1 MADQIVRCPY
11 CVQGNEFRPIRLR
24 DHWKKNGYRSIQKD
38 LQEAFNAIEK
48 DIHSKQVASDGKVFR
63 STRSIQT
70 LQVPS
75 KRQCSQGRR
84 ERWVS
89 NHRSIRRKELDAVS
103 DHRVSKKQYR
113 DAHDNTITQVV
124 EEIIAILNKSEDLF

>member
-48 DIHSKQVASDGKVFR
+48 DIHSKQWRPMARFSEVLGPYKLFRYRQRDSAAREGASGGCRIIALFDEKSWTLYPIIVFPKS
-63 STRSIQT
+63 STRTPTTTRS
-70 LQVPS
+70 LRLS
-75 KRQCSQGRR
+75 KR
-84 ERWVS
+84 
-89 NHRSIRRKELDAVS
+89 
-103 DHRVSKKQYR
+103 
-113 DAHDNTITQVV
+113 
-124 EEIIAILNKSEDLF
+124 